1 MLNGKVY
8 IGQTVRTLNERIAE
22 HKRKRNSLLG
32 QAIRKYGDACFS
44 FEIIDEAGDIE
55 TLNEKEKYWITFY
68 DCEVPNGYNQCNG
81 GANTAGYHHKDSSK
95 EKMRIVKKEAYRGV
109 GNPFYGKKH
118 SEEAKAKM
126 SQARRGRTLTDE
138 WRTKIGYGLRKK
150 VINLDTGEI
159 FESVKAA
166 AGQYG
171 LKDTHITRVCKG
183 KRKSTGGFRWS
194 HYNE

>member
-1 MLNGKVY
+1 
-8 IGQTVRTLNERIAE
+8 
-22 HKRKRNSLLG
+22 
-32 QAIRKYGDACFS
+32 
-44 FEIIDEAGDIE
+44 
-55 TLNEKEKYWITFY
+55 
-68 DCEVPNGYNQCNG
+68 
-81 GANTAGYHHKDSSK
+81 
-95 EKMRIVKKEAYRGV
+95 
-109 GNPFYGKKH
+109 
-118 SEEAKAKM
+118 M

-166 AGQYG
+166 AEQYG